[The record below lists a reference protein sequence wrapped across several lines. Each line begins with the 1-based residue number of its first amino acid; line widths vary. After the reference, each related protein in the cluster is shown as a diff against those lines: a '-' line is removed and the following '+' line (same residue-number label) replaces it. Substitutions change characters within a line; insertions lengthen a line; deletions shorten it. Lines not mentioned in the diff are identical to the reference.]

1 MIILCFIALA
11 IGSILLI
18 YQSIKLKNDIK
29 KHRQDKLSLD
39 KKSTELVQQ
48 KALLDRNET
57 QCRNQQAAIAE
68 QQRELQS
75 ESDSL
80 SIARKETDDLKAR
93 LVAELQ
99 SIEQQRLQLQQ
110 EKEELKQA
118 TDAELA
124 RLVDEQERYSAQRE
138 LYATKLSQVL
148 NIQRK
153 LELERAEISHIKI
166 REEEARKKELERKSK
181 ILQIVQSL
189 RSHAIENE
197 RFDVWVTKLPTLS
210 DYDLHS
216 TEWFKFN
223 VGAQYKKYRDAIHA
237 ETERRAAERREQR
250 RIEEQK
256 AAEQRRNEAA
266 LLAKQREDRD
276 KESEKRLWQDLE
288 KGYLGSTEKYL
299 ELANKMDLLELANKM
314 HRPAKV
320 SVDQASHTIKIYD
333 HKDIAWGLSWIGQVV
348 DFYCKRHIDFYQHSK
363 LEICDSNSS
372 VVLSILL
379 KKKFVKKQRATQKS
393 NIYKLLDM
401 PFHSSGNS
409 GNDTI
414 QSEGSYEIDFVQEVR
429 DNISIKTNE
438 KKDIEKYITNF
449 TVCYIKNR
457 DLRRIEHEWNSII
470 YNGLK
475 RIVNLNSQKKGT
487 SEHAQAILSNSD
499 YNGLFK
505 KDVLCAFENGM
516 LIIEYDLPSKSVFY
530 TIKEYKQISSSN
542 EVIARNYPDSH
553 LKTAYE
559 RALYAISLRSI
570 YEVFVKDKSSKIK
583 ATTFNGYITE
593 KNAATGLP
601 ERRCVMSV
609 QVERDRFMKIN
620 LAEVDPATCFK
631 GLKGV
636 SASKLVDLS
645 PVTPILTFNKE
656 DKRFIEGRD
665 IEVNQGTNL
674 ASMHWEDFEQLVR
687 ELFELE
693 FARNGGEVRVTQAS
707 RDGGVDAVIFDPDP
721 LRGGKIIVQA
731 KRYTN
736 TVGVSAV
743 RDLYGTVINEGANSG
758 ILITTSNYG
767 HDSYEFAKDKP
778 LKLLNGGHLLA
789 LLNKN
794 GRKGYIN
801 IQEAK
806 EQSLS

>member
-1 MIILCFIALA
+1 MIILCFIVLA

-29 KHRQDKLSLD
+29 KYRQDKLSLD
-39 KKSTELVQQ
+39 KKSIELVQQ
-48 KALLDRNET
+48 KELLDRNET
-57 QCRNQQAAIAE
+57 QCKNQQAAIAE
-68 QQRELQS
+68 KRRELQS
-75 ESDSL
+75 ESESL
-80 SIARKETDDLKAR
+80 SIAIKETDALKAQ

-99 SIEQQRLQLQQ
+99 SIEQQRLQLLQ
-110 EKEELKQA
+110 EKEELKQL

-124 RLVDEQERYSAQRE
+124 RLVNEQERYSAQRE

-189 RSHAIENE
+189 RNHAIENE

-210 DYDLHS
+210 DYDLR
-216 TEWFKFN
+216 TERFKFN

-250 RIEEQK
+250 QIEEQK

-266 LLAKQREDRD
+266 LLAKQQEDID
-276 KESEKRLWQDLE
+276 KESEKKLWQDIE
-288 KGYLGSTEKYL
+288 KGYHAGGPGNYL
-299 ELANKMDLLELANKM
+299 KMDLPELANKMLT
-314 HRPAKV
+314 AKV
-320 SVDQASHTIKIYD
+320 SVDQASHSIKVYD
-333 HKDIAWGLSWIGQVV
+333 HRDIAWGLSWLGEVV
-348 DFYCKRHIDFYQHSK
+348 DFYCKRHIDFYQHAK

-372 VVLSILL
+372 VILSIQL

-393 NIYKLLDM
+393 NIYKLLDI

-414 QSEGSYEIDFVQEVR
+414 QSDGSYEIDFVQEFR
-429 DNISIKTNE
+429 EHISIKTNE
-438 KKDIEKYITNF
+438 KKNTEKYITNF
-449 TVCYIKNR
+449 AICYIKNR
-457 DLRRIEHEWNSII
+457 DLKRIEHEWNSII

-487 SEHAQAILSNSD
+487 GEHAQAILSNSD
-499 YNGLFK
+499 YNGIFK

-593 KNAATGLP
+593 KNDATGLP

-609 QVERDRFMKIN
+609 QVERDKFMKIN
-620 LAEVDPATCFK
+620 LAEVDPVACFK

-645 PVTPILTFNKE
+645 PVSPILTFNKE

-743 RDLYGTVINEGANSG
+743 RDLYGTIINEGANSG

-806 EQSLS
+806 EQSLL